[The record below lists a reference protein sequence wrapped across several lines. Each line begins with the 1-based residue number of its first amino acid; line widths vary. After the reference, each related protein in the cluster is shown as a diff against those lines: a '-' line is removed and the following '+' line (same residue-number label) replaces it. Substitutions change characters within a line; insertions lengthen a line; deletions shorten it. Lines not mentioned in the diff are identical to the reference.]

1 MSEVDDKLYLARICY
16 MSDLS
21 EEALKYIEEVIIL
34 KDGNIE
40 EEEKNLLF
48 NSLKKLI
55 NFRRESWRTINALES
70 KEMKNKSSLLPR
82 VTELKTNL
90 SEEIK
95 TYVNK
100 GLKII
105 DDKLL
110 KNDTPDEL
118 KAMYFKI
125 KGDYTRY
132 IIELTPKDREEEY
145 NILKDK
151 VDEYYKTGLNL
162 CESLSN
168 LNTTKIGLIL
178 NYTVFLYEI
187 VKDYK
192 NAYIIANNT
201 YQSITKSLNDD
212 NYDSS
217 LLKDLNK
224 MLNILKENISKWA
237 DTVVPEKV
245 ENIANDIKTENI
257 EGTS

>member
-1 MSEVDDKLYLARICY
+1 
-16 MSDLS
+16 
-21 EEALKYIEEVIIL
+21 
-34 KDGNIE
+34 
-40 EEEKNLLF
+40 
-48 NSLKKLI
+48 
-55 NFRRESWRTINALES
+55 
-70 KEMKNKSSLLPR
+70 
-82 VTELKTNL
+82 
-90 SEEIK
+90 
-95 TYVNK
+95 
-100 GLKII
+100 
-105 DDKLL
+105 
-110 KNDTPDEL
+110 
-118 KAMYFKI
+118 MYFKI

-224 MLNILKENISKWA
+224 MLSLLKENISKWA

>member
-1 MSEVDDKLYLARICY
+1 M
-16 MSDLS
+16 
-21 EEALKYIEEVIIL
+21 
-34 KDGNIE
+34 
-40 EEEKNLLF
+40 
-48 NSLKKLI
+48 
-55 NFRRESWRTINALES
+55 
-70 KEMKNKSSLLPR
+70 
-82 VTELKTNL
+82 
-90 SEEIK
+90 
-95 TYVNK
+95 
-100 GLKII
+100 
-105 DDKLL
+105 
-110 KNDTPDEL
+110 
-118 KAMYFKI
+118 
-125 KGDYTRY
+125 
-132 IIELTPKDREEEY
+132 
-145 NILKDK
+145 
-151 VDEYYKTGLNL
+151 
-162 CESLSN
+162 
-168 LNTTKIGLIL
+168 NTTKIGLIL

>member
-110 KNDTPDEL
+110 KNDIPDEL

-132 IIELTPKDREEEY
+132 IKIEKK
-145 NILKDK
+145 NI
-151 VDEYYKTGLNL
+151 
-162 CESLSN
+162 
-168 LNTTKIGLIL
+168 I
-178 NYTVFLYEI
+178 F
-187 VKDYK
+187 
-192 NAYIIANNT
+192 
-201 YQSITKSLNDD
+201 
-212 NYDSS
+212 
-217 LLKDLNK
+217 
-224 MLNILKENISKWA
+224 
-237 DTVVPEKV
+237 
-245 ENIANDIKTENI
+245 
-257 EGTS
+257 

>member
-1 MSEVDDKLYLARICY
+1 MAMK
-16 MSDLS
+16 
-21 EEALKYIEEVIIL
+21 KIL
-34 KDGNIE
+34 LVDGNNLIFRSYYATAYSGVIMRNSKGFPTNALYGFINMMNRIIR
-40 EEEKNLLF
+40 EEK
-48 NSLKKLI
+48 
-55 NFRRESWRTINALES
+55 
-70 KEMKNKSSLLPR
+70 P
-82 VTELKTNL
+82 
-90 SEEIK
+90 
-95 TYVNK
+95 TYVLVAFDK
-100 GLKII
+100 GKTFRHEEYTEY
-105 DDKLL
+105 KAGRS
-110 KNDTPDEL
+110 DTPDEL

-224 MLNILKENISKWA
+224 MLNLLKENISKWA

>member
-1 MSEVDDKLYLARICY
+1 

-21 EEALKYIEEVIIL
+21 EEVLKYIEEVIIL
-34 KDGNIE
+34 KDGNIN
-40 EEEKNLLF
+40 EEEKNILF

-70 KEMKNKSSLLPR
+70 KEIKNNSSLLPR
-82 VTELKTNL
+82 VKELKSNL
-90 SEEIK
+90 AEEIK

-100 GLKII
+100 GLQLI

-110 KNDTPDEL
+110 KEDISDEL

-132 IIELTPKDREEEY
+132 IMELTPKDREEELS
-145 NILKDK
+145 ILKDK
-151 VDEYYKTGLNL
+151 ADEFYKNGLNI
-162 CESLSN
+162 CESMSN
-168 LNTTKIGLIL
+168 LNTTKVGLIL

-192 NAYIIANNT
+192 NAYIVANNT
-201 YQSITKSLNDD
+201 YQKITKSLNDD
-212 NYDSS
+212 NYDLS

-245 ENIANDIKTENI
+245 ENIASDVKPENI
-257 EGTS
+257 EAPSPQ